1 MIIMAANYNQIDVDN
16 DTLVVIEAKIEA
28 LAKALKARAEKALE
42 GKEKT
47 YLNTLLSKPL
57 IELTKEPGED
67 VIEPTE
73 PIPEEE
79 ILGNPGSVLG
89 KPLAEWP

>member
-1 MIIMAANYNQIDVDN
+1 MAEDYNKIDIEN
-16 DTLVVIEAKIEA
+16 DSVVVITAKLAA
-28 LAKALKARAEKALE
+28 LTKALKARAEKALE
-42 GKEKT
+42 GKEKS

-57 IELTKEPGED
+57 IELSKESDGD
-67 VIEPTE
+67 VIEPVE

-79 ILGNPGSVLG
+79 ILGNPGSVLS